1 MLTFVPPSEVHRTDV
16 LGYTAEVTAY
26 DGEFDG
32 SAGLGAFDSYT
43 LWLERIRLL
52 ASEQAQKHGF
62 YRTLVYL
69 AYDGEQLTGIV
80 SVRLTDDDF
89 VTTYAGHIGYHIRP
103 SCRRMG
109 YGKQLL
115 SHAVTLCRSHGI
127 PSPVV
132 CTDPGNTA
140 SRRTALS
147 CGFDFAGEADFRGER
162 KILRYVLK

>member
-1 MLTFVPPSEVHRTDV
+1 M
-16 LGYTAEVTAY
+16 
-26 DGEFDG
+26 
-32 SAGLGAFDSYT
+32 
-43 LWLERIRLL
+43 
-52 ASEQAQKHGF
+52 
-62 YRTLVYL
+62 YL